1 MLKNFST
8 VNAKSMFSINVITL
22 FVGMLLFLGSEN
34 LQAQNLKL
42 TVQQVE
48 NIESIVKNYLLKN
61 PIVIREAIV
70 NLQKQDAQ
78 AAADKAKEAV
88 LTYRKELLDAPMSPV
103 VGNPKAD
110 VTIVEFFD
118 FQCGYCKK
126 VASVLNEIMKT
137 DPNVRIVFKQFP
149 VLGPNSILAAKV
161 ALAVHKQGK
170 YEEFHNTLL
179 ATESLDENTVYGI
192 VDKLGLNVSQ
202 IRQDIESESIQAE
215 IESNYQMSSP
225 LGITGTPG
233 FVIGNKIAPG
243 ALDVN
248 AMRQMIASA
257 RQKM

>member
-1 MLKNFST
+1 MLKEFFNE
-8 VNAKSMFSINVITL
+8 NARNMILKNVISL
-22 FVGMLLFLGSEN
+22 FFGIFIFINSEG
-34 LQAQNLKL
+34 LHAQNLKL

-48 NIESIVKNYLLKN
+48 NIESVVKNYLLKN

-88 LTYRKELLDAPMSPV
+88 LTYRKELLEAPMSPV

-126 VASVLNEIMKT
+126 VAPVLDEIMKT
-137 DPNVRIVFKQFP
+137 DPNVRVIFKQFP
-149 VLGPNSILAAKV
+149 VLGPNSVLAAKV

-170 YEEFHNTLL
+170 YEEFHNALL

-202 IRQDIESESIQAE
+202 VRQDMASESIQAE
-215 IESNYQMSSP
+215 IESNHQMSSP

-233 FVIGNKIAPG
+233 FVIGNRIAPG
-243 ALDVN
+243 ALDIN
-248 AMRQMIASA
+248 AMRQMIANA